1 MQRYFAKDFIDDKP
15 VLYDSDIKH
24 ITKVMRLVSG
34 DYFEVV
40 YDKMVYHC
48 KIENTIPFSYIIES
62 TCNEEDKTIGLTV
75 AVGLVQEQKMDLILQ
90 KLTELGVETI
100 IPLKTERSIVK
111 LDDIR
116 FAKKLVRWQMI
127 CKEASEQS
135 FRNVIPNIT
144 NVMTIDDLKNIDID
158 TKLVFS
164 TKEKDN
170 IINKYVDNLR
180 KDDNIIFVI
189 GPEGGLS
196 ANEEDKLNSDIKKL
210 KDPEYVARY
219 AREKYMYSKDGELI
233 IRLPDDDT
241 DK

>member
-1 MQRYFAKDFIDDKP
+1 MQRYFAKDFINDKP

-24 ITKVMRLVSG
+24 ITKVMRLVKG

-40 YDKMVYHC
+40 YDKVVYHC

-62 TCNEEDKTIGLTV
+62 TSNEEDKTIGLTV

-158 TKLVFS
+158 TKLVCS

-170 IINKYVDNLR
+170 IINKYVDNLS

-196 ANEEDKLNSDIKKL
+196 INEEEKLNSYGYNSISL
-210 KDPEYVARY
+210 GNRILRVETATFFVA
-219 AREKYMYSKDGELI
+219 SI
-233 IRLPDDDT
+233 INYINME
-241 DK
+241 

>member
-48 KIENTIPFSYIIES
+48 KIENTIPFSYIIERTS
-62 TCNEEDKTIGLTV
+62 NEEDKTIGLTV

-111 LDDIR
+111 LDEIR

-158 TKLVFS
+158 TKLVCS

-196 ANEEDKLNSDIKKL
+196 ANEEDKLNSFGYKSISL
-210 KDPEYVARY
+210 GNRILRVETATFFVA
-219 AREKYMYSKDGELI
+219 SI
-233 IRLPDDDT
+233 INYINME
-241 DK
+241 

>member
-24 ITKVMRLVSG
+24 IIKVMRLVSG

-40 YDKMVYHC
+40 YDKVVYHC

-62 TCNEEDKTIGLTV
+62 TSNEEDKTIGLTV

-158 TKLVFS
+158 TKLVCS

-196 ANEEDKLNSDIKKL
+196 ANEEDKLNSYGYKSISL
-210 KDPEYVARY
+210 GNRILRVETATFFVA
-219 AREKYMYSKDGELI
+219 SI
-233 IRLPDDDT
+233 INYINMEW
-241 DK
+241 

>member
-1 MQRYFAKDFIDDKP
+1 MQRYFAKDLIDDKP

-24 ITKVMRLVSG
+24 ITKVMRLVNG

-40 YDKMVYHC
+40 YNKIVYHC
-48 KIENTIPFSYIIES
+48 KIENTIPFNYIIES
-62 TCNEEDKTIGLTV
+62 TSNEEDKTIGLTV

-116 FAKKLVRWQMI
+116 FAKKLARWQMI

-144 NVMTIDDLKNIDID
+144 NLMTIDDLKNIDID
-158 TKLVFS
+158 TKLVCS

-170 IINKYVDNLR
+170 FINKYVGNLS

-196 ANEEDKLNSDIKKL
+196 INEENKLNSYGYKSISL
-210 KDPEYVARY
+210 GNRILRVETATFFVA
-219 AREKYMYSKDGELI
+219 SI
-233 IRLPDDDT
+233 INYINME
-241 DK
+241 

>member
-15 VLYDSDIKH
+15 ILYDSDIKH

-40 YDKMVYHC
+40 YNKNVYHC
-48 KIENTIPFSYIIES
+48 KIENTIPFDYIIES
-62 TCNEEDKTIGLTV
+62 TSNEEDKTIGLTV

-111 LDDIR
+111 LDDAR

-158 TKLVFS
+158 TKLVCS

-170 IINKYVDNLR
+170 IINKYVDNLS

-196 ANEEDKLNSDIKKL
+196 INEEDKLNSYGYKSISL
-210 KDPEYVARY
+210 GNRILRVETATFFVA
-219 AREKYMYSKDGELI
+219 SI
-233 IRLPDDDT
+233 INYINME
-241 DK
+241 

>member
-24 ITKVMRLVSG
+24 IIKVMRLVSG

-62 TCNEEDKTIGLTV
+62 TSNEEDRTIGLTV

-111 LDDIR
+111 LDEIR

-158 TKLVFS
+158 IKLVCS

-196 ANEEDKLNSDIKKL
+196 ANEEDKLNSYGYKSISL
-210 KDPEYVARY
+210 GNRILRVETATFFVA
-219 AREKYMYSKDGELI
+219 SI
-233 IRLPDDDT
+233 INYINME
-241 DK
+241 

>member
-24 ITKVMRLVSG
+24 ITKVMRLVNG

-48 KIENTIPFSYIIES
+48 KIETTIPFSYIIES
-62 TCNEEDKTIGLTV
+62 TSNEEDKTIGLTV

-158 TKLVFS
+158 TKLVCS

-196 ANEEDKLNSDIKKL
+196 ANEEDKLNSYGYKSISL
-210 KDPEYVARY
+210 GNRILRVETATFFVA
-219 AREKYMYSKDGELI
+219 SI
-233 IRLPDDDT
+233 INYINME
-241 DK
+241 

>member
-1 MQRYFAKDFIDDKP
+1 MQRYFAKDFINDKP

-24 ITKVMRLVSG
+24 ITKVMRLVNG

-40 YDKMVYHC
+40 YNKTVYHC
-48 KIENTIPFSYIIES
+48 KIENIIPFNYIIES
-62 TCNEEDKTIGLTV
+62 TSNEEDKTIGLTV

-144 NVMTIDDLKNIDID
+144 NLMTIDDLKNIDID
-158 TKLVFS
+158 TKLVCS

-170 IINKYVDNLR
+170 FINKYVDNLS

-196 ANEEDKLNSDIKKL
+196 TNEEDRLNSYGYKSISL
-210 KDPEYVARY
+210 GNRILRVETATFFVA
-219 AREKYMYSKDGELI
+219 SI
-233 IRLPDDDT
+233 INYINME
-241 DK
+241 

>member
-1 MQRYFAKDFIDDKP
+1 MQRYFSNSKETGKLFLINDDI
-15 VLYDSDIKH
+15 YH
-24 ITKVMRLVSG
+24 ITRVMRMK
-34 DYFEVV
+34 DN
-40 YDKMVYHC
+40 D
-48 KIENTIPFSYIIES
+48 KIEVIYNNDLYICNVIINELPWVDIISKEEGKIEGKEIILAIPLL
-62 TCNEEDKTIGLTV
+62 K
-75 AVGLVQEQKMDLILQ
+75 EQKMDFVLQ
-90 KLTELGVETI
+90 KATELGVTKI
-100 IPLKTERSIVK
+100 IPVTMERSIVK
-111 LDDIR
+111 LDEIR

-158 TKLVFS
+158 TKLVCS

-196 ANEEDKLNSDIKKL
+196 ANEEDKLNSYGYKSISL
-210 KDPEYVARY
+210 GNRILRVETATFFVA
-219 AREKYMYSKDGELI
+219 SI
-233 IRLPDDDT
+233 INYINME
-241 DK
+241 

>member
-1 MQRYFAKDFIDDKP
+1 MQRYFAKDFITDKP

-24 ITKVMRLVSG
+24 ITKVMRLVKG

-40 YDKMVYHC
+40 YDKVVYHC

-62 TCNEEDKTIGLTV
+62 TSNEEDKTIGLTV

-144 NVMTIDDLKNIDID
+144 NVMTIDDLKNVDID
-158 TKLVFS
+158 TKLVCS

-170 IINKYVDNLR
+170 IINKYVDNLS

-196 ANEEDKLNSDIKKL
+196 INEEEKLNSYGYNSISL
-210 KDPEYVARY
+210 GNRILRVETATFFVA
-219 AREKYMYSKDGELI
+219 SI
-233 IRLPDDDT
+233 INYINME
-241 DK
+241 

>member
-24 ITKVMRLVSG
+24 IIKVMRLVSG

-62 TCNEEDKTIGLTV
+62 TSNEEDKTIGLTV

-111 LDDIR
+111 LDEIR
-116 FAKKLVRWQMI
+116 FAKKLIRWQMI

-158 TKLVFS
+158 TKLVCS

-196 ANEEDKLNSDIKKL
+196 ANEEDKLNSYGYKSISL
-210 KDPEYVARY
+210 GNRILRVETATFFVA
-219 AREKYMYSKDGELI
+219 SI
-233 IRLPDDDT
+233 INYINME
-241 DK
+241 

>member
-24 ITKVMRLVSG
+24 IIKVMRLVSG

-62 TCNEEDKTIGLTV
+62 TSNEEDKTIGLTV
-75 AVGLVQEQKMDLILQ
+75 VVGLVQEQKMDLILQ

-111 LDDIR
+111 LDEIR

-158 TKLVFS
+158 TKLVCS

-196 ANEEDKLNSDIKKL
+196 ANEEDKLNSYGYKSISL
-210 KDPEYVARY
+210 GNRILRVETATFFVA
-219 AREKYMYSKDGELI
+219 SI
-233 IRLPDDDT
+233 INYINME
-241 DK
+241 

>member
-24 ITKVMRLVSG
+24 IIKVMRLVSG

-62 TCNEEDKTIGLTV
+62 ASNEEDKTIGLTV

-111 LDDIR
+111 LDEIR

-158 TKLVFS
+158 TKLVCS

-196 ANEEDKLNSDIKKL
+196 ANEEDKLNSYGYKSISL
-210 KDPEYVARY
+210 GNRILRVETATFFVA
-219 AREKYMYSKDGELI
+219 SI
-233 IRLPDDDT
+233 INYINME
-241 DK
+241 

>member
-1 MQRYFAKDFIDDKP
+1 MQRYFAKDFINDKP

-24 ITKVMRLVSG
+24 ITKVMRLVKG

-40 YDKMVYHC
+40 YDKVVYHC

-62 TCNEEDKTIGLTV
+62 TSNEEDKTIGLTV

-144 NVMTIDDLKNIDID
+144 NVMTIDDLKNVDID
-158 TKLVFS
+158 TKLVCS

-170 IINKYVDNLR
+170 IINKYVDNLS

-196 ANEEDKLNSDIKKL
+196 INEEEKLNSYGYNSISL
-210 KDPEYVARY
+210 GNRILRVETATFFVA
-219 AREKYMYSKDGELI
+219 SI
-233 IRLPDDDT
+233 INYINME
-241 DK
+241 

>member
-1 MQRYFAKDFIDDKP
+1 MQRYFAKDFIDDKL

-62 TCNEEDKTIGLTV
+62 TSNEEDKTIGLTV

-111 LDDIR
+111 LDEIR

-158 TKLVFS
+158 TKLVCS

-196 ANEEDKLNSDIKKL
+196 ANEEDKLNSYGYKSISL
-210 KDPEYVARY
+210 GNRILRVETATFFVA
-219 AREKYMYSKDGELI
+219 SI
-233 IRLPDDDT
+233 INYINME
-241 DK
+241 

>member
-24 ITKVMRLVSG
+24 IIKVMRLVSG

-62 TCNEEDKTIGLTV
+62 TSNEEDKTIGLTV

-158 TKLVFS
+158 TKLVCS

-196 ANEEDKLNSDIKKL
+196 ANEEDKLNSYGYKSISL
-210 KDPEYVARY
+210 GNRILRVETATFFVA
-219 AREKYMYSKDGELI
+219 SI
-233 IRLPDDDT
+233 INYINME
-241 DK
+241 

>member
-24 ITKVMRLVSG
+24 ITKVMRLVRG

-62 TCNEEDKTIGLTV
+62 TSNEEDKTIGLTV

-111 LDDIR
+111 LDEIR

-158 TKLVFS
+158 TKLVCN

-196 ANEEDKLNSDIKKL
+196 ANEEDKLNSYGYKSISL
-210 KDPEYVARY
+210 GNRILRVETATFFVA
-219 AREKYMYSKDGELI
+219 SI
-233 IRLPDDDT
+233 INYINME
-241 DK
+241 

>member
-40 YDKMVYHC
+40 YDKVVYHC

-62 TCNEEDKTIGLTV
+62 TSNEEDKTIGLTV

-158 TKLVFS
+158 TKLVCS

-189 GPEGGLS
+189 GPEGPLS
-196 ANEEDKLNSDIKKL
+196 ANEEDKLNSYGYKSISL
-210 KDPEYVARY
+210 GNRILRVETATFFVA
-219 AREKYMYSKDGELI
+219 SI
-233 IRLPDDDT
+233 INYINME
-241 DK
+241 

>member
-24 ITKVMRLVSG
+24 IIKVMRLVSG

-62 TCNEEDKTIGLTV
+62 TSNEEDKTIGLTV

-111 LDDIR
+111 LDEIR

-158 TKLVFS
+158 TKLVCS
-164 TKEKDN
+164 TKEKYN

-196 ANEEDKLNSDIKKL
+196 ANEEDKLNSYGYKSISL
-210 KDPEYVARY
+210 GNRILRVETATFFVA
-219 AREKYMYSKDGELI
+219 SI
-233 IRLPDDDT
+233 INYINME
-241 DK
+241 

>member
-1 MQRYFAKDFIDDKP
+1 MQRYFAKDFIDAKP
-15 VLYDSDIKH
+15 VLYDSDVKH

-62 TCNEEDKTIGLTV
+62 TSNEENKTIGLTV

-158 TKLVFS
+158 TKLVCS

-196 ANEEDKLNSDIKKL
+196 ANEEDKLNSYGYKSISL
-210 KDPEYVARY
+210 GNRILRVETATFFVA
-219 AREKYMYSKDGELI
+219 SI
-233 IRLPDDDT
+233 INYINME
-241 DK
+241 

>member
-24 ITKVMRLVSG
+24 IIKVMRLVSG

-62 TCNEEDKTIGLTV
+62 TSNEEDKTIGLTV

-111 LDDIR
+111 LDEIR

-158 TKLVFS
+158 TKLVCS

-196 ANEEDKLNSDIKKL
+196 ANEEDKLNYYGYKSISL
-210 KDPEYVARY
+210 GNRILRVETATFFVA
-219 AREKYMYSKDGELI
+219 SI
-233 IRLPDDDT
+233 INYINME
-241 DK
+241 

>member
-24 ITKVMRLVSG
+24 IIKVMRLVSG

-62 TCNEEDKTIGLTV
+62 TSNEEDKTIGLTV

-158 TKLVFS
+158 TKLVCS

-196 ANEEDKLNSDIKKL
+196 ASEEDKLNSYGYKSISL
-210 KDPEYVARY
+210 GNRILRVETATFFVA
-219 AREKYMYSKDGELI
+219 SI
-233 IRLPDDDT
+233 INYINME
-241 DK
+241 

>member
-24 ITKVMRLVSG
+24 IIKVMRLVSG

-62 TCNEEDKTIGLTV
+62 TSNEEDKTIGLTV

-111 LDDIR
+111 LDEIR

-158 TKLVFS
+158 TKLVCS

-196 ANEEDKLNSDIKKL
+196 ANEEDKLNSYGYKSISL
-210 KDPEYVARY
+210 GNRILRVETATFFVA
-219 AREKYMYSKDGELI
+219 SI
-233 IRLPDDDT
+233 INYINME
-241 DK
+241 

>member
-1 MQRYFAKDFIDDKP
+1 MQRYFAKDFIDDKL

-62 TCNEEDKTIGLTV
+62 TSNEEDKTIGLTV

-111 LDDIR
+111 LDEIR

-158 TKLVFS
+158 TKLVCS

-189 GPEGGLS
+189 GPEGGFS
-196 ANEEDKLNSDIKKL
+196 ANEEDKLNSYGYKSISL
-210 KDPEYVARY
+210 GNRILRVETATFFVA
-219 AREKYMYSKDGELI
+219 SI
-233 IRLPDDDT
+233 INYINME
-241 DK
+241 

>member
-1 MQRYFAKDFIDDKP
+1 MQRYFAKNFINDKP

-24 ITKVMRLVSG
+24 ITKVMRLVKG

-40 YDKMVYHC
+40 YDKVVYHC

-62 TCNEEDKTIGLTV
+62 TSNEEDKTIGLTV

-158 TKLVFS
+158 TKLVCS

-170 IINKYVDNLR
+170 IINKYVDNLS

-196 ANEEDKLNSDIKKL
+196 INEEEKLNSYGYNSISL
-210 KDPEYVARY
+210 GNRILRVETATFFVA
-219 AREKYMYSKDGELI
+219 SI
-233 IRLPDDDT
+233 INYINME
-241 DK
+241 

>member
-1 MQRYFAKDFIDDKP
+1 MQRYFAKDFINDKP

-24 ITKVMRLVSG
+24 ITKVMRLVKG

-62 TCNEEDKTIGLTV
+62 TSNEEDKTIGLTV

-111 LDDIR
+111 LDEIR

-158 TKLVFS
+158 TKLVCS

-196 ANEEDKLNSDIKKL
+196 ANEEDKLNSYGYKSISL
-210 KDPEYVARY
+210 GNRILRVETATFFVA
-219 AREKYMYSKDGELI
+219 SI
-233 IRLPDDDT
+233 INYINME
-241 DK
+241 

>member
-24 ITKVMRLVSG
+24 ITKVMRLVRG

-62 TCNEEDKTIGLTV
+62 TSNEEDKTIGLTV

-111 LDDIR
+111 LDEIR

-158 TKLVFS
+158 TKLVCS

-196 ANEEDKLNSDIKKL
+196 ANEEDKLNSYGYKSISL
-210 KDPEYVARY
+210 GNRILRVETATFFVA
-219 AREKYMYSKDGELI
+219 SI
-233 IRLPDDDT
+233 INYINME
-241 DK
+241 

>member
-24 ITKVMRLVSG
+24 IIKVMRLVSG

-62 TCNEEDKTIGLTV
+62 TSNEEDKTIGLTV

-111 LDDIR
+111 LDEIR

-158 TKLVFS
+158 TKLVCS

-196 ANEEDKLNSDIKKL
+196 ANEEDKLNSYGYKIISL
-210 KDPEYVARY
+210 GNRILRVETATFFVASIVNY
-219 AREKYMYSKDGELI
+219 INME
-233 IRLPDDDT
+233 
-241 DK
+241 

>member
-1 MQRYFAKDFIDDKP
+1 MQRYFAKDFINDKP

-24 ITKVMRLVSG
+24 ITKVMRLVNG

-40 YDKMVYHC
+40 YNKIVYHC
-48 KIENTIPFSYIIES
+48 KIENIIPFNYIIECTS
-62 TCNEEDKTIGLTV
+62 NEEDKTIGLTV

-116 FAKKLVRWQMI
+116 FAKKLIRWQMI

-144 NVMTIDDLKNIDID
+144 NLMTIDDLKNIDID
-158 TKLVFS
+158 TKLVCS

-170 IINKYVDNLR
+170 FINKYVDNLS

-196 ANEEDKLNSDIKKL
+196 TNEEDRLNSYGYKSISL
-210 KDPEYVARY
+210 GNRILRVETATFFVA
-219 AREKYMYSKDGELI
+219 SI
-233 IRLPDDDT
+233 INYINMG
-241 DK
+241 

>member
-24 ITKVMRLVSG
+24 IIKVMRLVSG

-62 TCNEEDKTIGLTV
+62 TSNEEDKTIGLTV

-144 NVMTIDDLKNIDID
+144 NVMTIDDLKNVDID
-158 TKLVFS
+158 TKLVCS

-170 IINKYVDNLR
+170 IINKYVDNLS

-196 ANEEDKLNSDIKKL
+196 INEEEKLNSYGYNSISL
-210 KDPEYVARY
+210 GNRILRVETATFFVA
-219 AREKYMYSKDGELI
+219 SI
-233 IRLPDDDT
+233 INYINME
-241 DK
+241 

>member
-48 KIENTIPFSYIIES
+48 KIENTISFSYIIERTS
-62 TCNEEDKTIGLTV
+62 NEEDKTIGLTV

-111 LDDIR
+111 LDEIR

-158 TKLVFS
+158 TKLVCS

-196 ANEEDKLNSDIKKL
+196 ANEEDKLNSFGYKSISL
-210 KDPEYVARY
+210 GNRILRVETATFFVA
-219 AREKYMYSKDGELI
+219 SI
-233 IRLPDDDT
+233 INYINME
-241 DK
+241 

>member
-1 MQRYFAKDFIDDKP
+1 MQRYFAKDFINDKP

-24 ITKVMRLVSG
+24 ITKVMRLVKG

-62 TCNEEDKTIGLTV
+62 TSNEEDKTIGLTV

-158 TKLVFS
+158 TKLVCS

-170 IINKYVDNLR
+170 IINKYVDNLS

-196 ANEEDKLNSDIKKL
+196 INEEEKLNSYGYNSISL
-210 KDPEYVARY
+210 GNRILRVETATFFVA
-219 AREKYMYSKDGELI
+219 SI
-233 IRLPDDDT
+233 INYINME
-241 DK
+241 

>member
-24 ITKVMRLVSG
+24 IIKVMRLVSG

-40 YDKMVYHC
+40 YDKVVYHC

-62 TCNEEDKTIGLTV
+62 TSNEEDKTIGLTV

-158 TKLVFS
+158 TKLVCS

-196 ANEEDKLNSDIKKL
+196 ANEEDKLNSYGYKSISL
-210 KDPEYVARY
+210 GNRILRVETATFFVA
-219 AREKYMYSKDGELI
+219 SI
-233 IRLPDDDT
+233 INYINME
-241 DK
+241 

>member
-24 ITKVMRLVSG
+24 IIKVMRLVSG

-62 TCNEEDKTIGLTV
+62 TSNEEDKTIGLTV

-90 KLTELGVETI
+90 KRTELGVETI

-111 LDDIR
+111 LDEIR

-158 TKLVFS
+158 TKLVCS

-196 ANEEDKLNSDIKKL
+196 ANEEDKLNSYGYKSISL
-210 KDPEYVARY
+210 GNRILSVETATFFVA
-219 AREKYMYSKDGELI
+219 SI
-233 IRLPDDDT
+233 INYINIE
-241 DK
+241 

>member
-1 MQRYFAKDFIDDKP
+1 MQRYFAKDFINDKP
-15 VLYDSDIKH
+15 ILYDSDIKH
-24 ITKVMRLVSG
+24 IIKVMRLVSG

-40 YDKMVYHC
+40 YDKIVYHC
-48 KIENTIPFSYIIES
+48 KIENTIPFNYIIES
-62 TCNEEDKTIGLTV
+62 TNSEDAKTIGLTV

-144 NVMTIDDLKNIDID
+144 NIMTIDDLKNIDID
-158 TKLVFS
+158 TKLVCS

-170 IINKYVDNLR
+170 IINKYVDNLS
-180 KDDNIIFVI
+180 KEDNIIFVI

-196 ANEEDKLNSDIKKL
+196 ANEEDKLNSYGYKSISL
-210 KDPEYVARY
+210 GNRILRVETATFFVA
-219 AREKYMYSKDGELI
+219 SI
-233 IRLPDDDT
+233 INYINME
-241 DK
+241 

>member
-24 ITKVMRLVSG
+24 IIKVMRLVSG

-62 TCNEEDKTIGLTV
+62 TSNEEDRTIGLTV

-111 LDDIR
+111 LDEIR

-158 TKLVFS
+158 TKLVCS

-196 ANEEDKLNSDIKKL
+196 ANEEDKLNSYGYKSISL
-210 KDPEYVARY
+210 GNRILRVETATFFVA
-219 AREKYMYSKDGELI
+219 SI
-233 IRLPDDDT
+233 INYINME
-241 DK
+241 

>member
-24 ITKVMRLVSG
+24 IIKVMRLVSG

-40 YDKMVYHC
+40 YDKVVYHC

-62 TCNEEDKTIGLTV
+62 TSNEEDKTIGLTV

-111 LDDIR
+111 LDEIR

-158 TKLVFS
+158 TKLVCS

-196 ANEEDKLNSDIKKL
+196 ANEEDKLNSYGYKSISL
-210 KDPEYVARY
+210 GNRILRVETATFFVA
-219 AREKYMYSKDGELI
+219 SI
-233 IRLPDDDT
+233 INYINME
-241 DK
+241 